1 MPNFNSI
8 KKSRIISIFWTFILI
23 GTALLFNNQEEALV
37 IIGLKIASFTYG
49 SLLSFFILSKVS
61 KKPSILSLVLGY
73 IVGILVVFCFMKLQ
87 IAWTFF
93 ILGSV
98 FTYFSIQFYVENGFL
113 NTNLTLLG
121 AGLIVIAIIL
131 LICAIL
137 LFSIIHVIRE
147 KK

>member
-1 MPNFNSI
+1 MGS
-8 KKSRIISIFWTFILI
+8 STEILI
-23 GTALLFNNQEEALV
+23 KASNNNLRIAEVPIKVIYSGDTSTLNPVTHGASVLISTIKFTSIEHPLKFYGTA
-37 IIGLKIASFTYG
+37 
-49 SLLSFFILSKVS
+49 
-61 KKPSILSLVLGY
+61 SLV
-73 IVGILVVFCFMKLQ
+73 
-87 IAWTFF
+87 FF